1 MRKIYILL
9 LLLLCCHT
17 AGCGREE
24 TSTGYYEILSERQD
38 FYDVAA
44 NTDVRGNFLGMQFYQ
59 DEPVQLWALADPL
72 DREKTD
78 IYLYTMNGER
88 KRIMKGL
95 RADFLSSS
103 YSGFLDR
110 DGNLYCFSRLDR
122 GFVVIKTNP
131 EGRQLYRHEEEK
143 DFILADICQLAD
155 GRIFL
160 ARQGTG
166 SGMSAYVPAELDADT
181 GSISDSTTFAYDA
194 SLNMGTGDS
203 GLLCLNNQNIY
214 RIDVD
219 NGMRE
224 SIWTFCGTTYVF
236 PESSSSQ
243 TLQLWDFR
251 MDESGCPE
259 LLWGGRKGAG
269 SFVETLQK
277 AEAGADKEII
287 VVRGLYFDNWLLKMA
302 SLFNQENDDYYVA
315 LETCG
320 SEGDMDDYTMKASIE
335 VAAGKGPDIFVG
347 NLLGEYAYGIA
358 QKGGF
363 VDLTPY
369 LESSGID
376 EADYFPAT
384 FAKWRQGAGIYSI
397 LPSIALI
404 SYYMDGDVLGG
415 NLNPDIDA
423 LVDAL
428 LSWQGNAVY
437 MIPPGSMDGIDSRS
451 VLEMLLQGSENIWGA
466 VDWES
471 GTCDFDG
478 NLFARILETAKKYGG
493 DSMHNFPGFLQWEY
507 YNLYLYKDESVRK
520 EEGLAAAGILF
531 DDGCYPRIDPYHTYP
546 LSVNINSAHKDGA
559 WEFIRFLLG
568 YEAQTTLSS
577 QATYPSNKNVFDV
590 LIAKE
595 QAEGYGATTGLSD
608 PEYLKRNGEYYLT
621 DERIADLKETL
632 ENTRFLPTRTEPILN
647 IIYEEAQAYFA
658 GLKDIDEITTLIENR
673 VQLYLDENR

>member
-1 MRKIYILL
+1 MRKIYILPL
-9 LLLLCCHT
+9 LLLLCCLT
-17 AGCGREE
+17 AGCGRKEA
-24 TSTGYYEILSERQD
+24 SAGYYDILSERQD
-38 FYDVAA
+38 FYDVSA
-44 NTDVRGNFLGMQFYQ
+44 NIDVRGNFLGMQFYQ

-72 DREKTD
+72 DREKAD
-78 IYLYTMNGER
+78 IYLYTTNGEK

-95 RADFLSSS
+95 RDDFLSGS

-110 DGNLYCFSRLDR
+110 DGNLYCFSQFNHS
-122 GFVVIKTNP
+122 FVVIKTNP
-131 EGRQLYRHEEEK
+131 DGKQLYRHEEDK

-160 ARQGTG
+160 ACQGTG
-166 SGMSAYVPAELDADT
+166 SGMTTYMPAELNPDT

-194 SLNMGTGDS
+194 SLYMGTGDS
-203 GLLCLNNQNIY
+203 GLLCLNSQNIY
-214 RIDVD
+214 RIDAD

-243 TLQLWDFR
+243 TLTLWDFR
-251 MDESGCPE
+251 MDENGCPE
-259 LLWGGRKGAG
+259 LLWGERKGSG

-277 AEAGADKEII
+277 TEADASKEII
-287 VVRGLYFDNWLLKMA
+287 VARGLYFDNWLLKMT

-320 SEGDMDDYTMKASIE
+320 SEGDMDDYTMTASIE

-347 NLLGEYAYGIA
+347 DLLGEYAYGIA

-363 VDLTPY
+363 VNLTPY

-376 EADYFPAT
+376 ENDYFPAT
-384 FAKWRQGAGIYSI
+384 FAKWRQDTEIYSI
-397 LPSIALI
+397 LPSIALT
-404 SYYMDGDVLGG
+404 SYYMNGDILDR

-423 LVDAL
+423 LVDVL

-437 MIPPGSMDGIDSRS
+437 MIFPGSTDGIDSLS
-451 VLEMLLQGSENIWGA
+451 VLEMLLQGSEDIWGA

-471 GTCDFDG
+471 GTCDFG
-478 NLFARILETAKKYGG
+478 GSLFARILKTAKRYGG
-493 DSMHNFPGFLQWEY
+493 DSVHNYPGLLQQEY
-507 YNLYLYKDESVRK
+507 YNLYLYKDKNILEK
-520 EEGLAAAGILF
+520 EGLAAAGILF
-531 DDGCYPRIDPYHTYP
+531 DDGCYPQINPYYTYT
-546 LSVNINSAHKDGA
+546 LLVNINSAHKDGA
-559 WEFIRFLLG
+559 WEFIQFLLG
-568 YEAQTTLSS
+568 YEAQAAQGLLG
-577 QATYPSNKNVFDV
+577 TYPSNKNVFDV

-595 QAEGYGATTGLSD
+595 QAEGYGATTSY
-608 PEYLKRNGEYYLT
+608 PEYFEQSGHHYLT
-621 DERIADLKETL
+621 DERVEYLKETL
-632 ENTRFLPTRTEPILN
+632 ENTRFLPTKTDPILS

-658 GLKDIDEITTLIENR
+658 GLKDINEVTVLIENR